1 MARDYPLERY
11 RNFGIMAHIDAGKTT
26 CSERILF
33 YTGKSHNIGEV
44 HDGAATMDWMEQEQE
59 RGITITSA
67 ATTTFWQWQE
77 DPSAEGTY
85 DTKYRM
91 NIIDTPGHV
100 DFTIEVERSLAVLDG
115 AVAVLDA
122 NAGVEPQTET
132 VWRQADRYKVPRIV
146 FVNKMDKIGADFF
159 NCVEMIA
166 DRTGAIPAP
175 IQIPIGAENEL
186 EGIIDLVTMEEWTW
200 KGEDLGASWT
210 RQPIRDSLKDTAEE
224 WRGKLIENAVEMD
237 DVAMEAYLEGEEPD
251 IPTLRNL
258 IRKGTLSLT
267 FVPVLCGS
275 AFKNKGVQPLLNA
288 VVDYLPSPLDV
299 VDYMGFSP
307 DDETET
313 RNIPRRADDDMPFA
327 GLAFKIM
334 NDPFV
339 GSLTF
344 TRIYS
349 GKMNKGDSI
358 LNSTK
363 GKKERIGRMMMM
375 HSNNR
380 EEIDEAFA
388 GDIIALAGLK
398 DTTTG
403 DTLCAANAPVVLET
417 MTFPDPVIEIAVEP
431 KTKGDQEK
439 MSQGLAR
446 LAAEDPSFR
455 VETDLES
462 GQTIMKGMGE
472 LHLDILVD
480 RLKREFKVDANIGAP
495 QVAYRETIG
504 HEIEHTYTHKKQSGG
519 SGQFA
524 EVKLVISPT
533 EPGEGYS
540 FESKIVGGSVPKEY
554 IPGVEKGIKSVMDS
568 GPLAGFPVIDFKVA
582 LIDGK
587 FHDVDS
593 SVLAF
598 EIAARMGMR
607 EGMKKAG
614 AKLLEPIM
622 KVEVVTPEDYTGGI
636 IGDLTSRRGQVT
648 GQEPRGNAVAI
659 AAFVPLANMFGY
671 INTLRSM
678 SSGRAQFTMQF
689 DHYEP
694 VPQNISEEIQSKYA

>member
-1 MARDYPLERY
+1 MARDYPLDRY

-26 CSERILF
+26 CSERILY

-67 ATTTFWQWQE
+67 ATTTFWERTE
-77 DPSAEGTY
+77 DGATA
-85 DTKYRM
+85 DTPKHRM

-159 NCVEMIA
+159 NCVHMIQ
-166 DRTGAIPAP
+166 DRTGATPCP

-186 EGIIDLVTMEEWTW
+186 EGMIDLVTMEEWVW
-200 KGEDLGASWT
+200 EGEDLGASWVKK
-210 RQPIRDSLKDTAEE
+210 PIRDSLKAQAEE
-224 WRGKLIENAVEMD
+224 WRGKMIETAVEMD
-237 DVAMEAYLEGEEPD
+237 DDAMMMYLEGEEPD
-251 IPTLRNL
+251 VPTLRRL
-258 IRKGTLSLT
+258 IRAGTLAIK
-267 FVPVLCGS
+267 FIPVLCGS

-288 VVDYLPSPLDV
+288 VIDYLPSPMDV
-299 VDYMGFSP
+299 VDYMGFKP
-307 DDETET
+307 GDETET
-313 RNIPRRADDDMPFA
+313 RDIARRADDNMAFSA
-327 GLAFKIM
+327 LAFKIM

-339 GSLTF
+339 GTLTF
-344 TRIYS
+344 TRVYS
-349 GKMNKGDSI
+349 GVLNKGDTL

-363 GKKERIGRMMMM
+363 ERKERVGRMMMM
-375 HSNNR
+375 HSNDR
-380 EEIDEAFA
+380 EEITEAFA

-403 DTLCAANAPVVLET
+403 DTLCAVNDPVVLET

-431 KTKGDQEK
+431 KTKADQEK
-439 MSQGLAR
+439 MSTGLQR

-480 RLKREFKVDANIGAP
+480 RLKREFKVEANIGAP

-504 HEIEHTYTHKKQSGG
+504 HEVEHTYTHKKQSGG

-524 EVKLVISPT
+524 EVKMIISPT

-540 FESKIVGGSVPKEY
+540 FESRIVGGAVPKEY
-554 IPGVEKGIKSVMDS
+554 IPGVEKGIQSVMDS

-622 KVEVVTPEDYTGGI
+622 KVEVVTPEEYTGGI
-636 IGDLTSRRGQVT
+636 IGDLTSRRGQVQ
-648 GQEPRGNAVAI
+648 GQDTRGNAIAI
-659 AAFVPLANMFGY
+659 DAFVPLANMFGY

-678 SSGRAQFTMQF
+678 SSGRANFTMQF

-694 VPQNISEEIQSKYA
+694 VPQNISDEIQAKFA

>member
-1 MARDYPLERY
+1 MARDFPLNRY

-26 CSERILF
+26 CSERILY

-67 ATTTFWQWQE
+67 ATTTFWERTE
-77 DPSAEGTY
+77 DGSSTETE
-85 DTKYRM
+85 KHRM

-146 FVNKMDKIGADFF
+146 FVNKMDKIGADYL
-159 NCVEMIA
+159 NCVKMIK

-175 IQIPIGAENEL
+175 VQLPIGAETEL
-186 EGIIDLVTMEEWTW
+186 EGVVDLVTMEEWVWT
-200 KGEDLGASWT
+200 GEDLGATWEK
-210 RQPIRDSLKDTAEE
+210 RPIRESLQESANE
-224 WRGKLIENAVEMD
+224 WRAKLIENAVEMD
-237 DVAMEAYLEGEEPD
+237 DDAMMAYLEGKEPD
-251 IPTLRNL
+251 IATLRML
-258 IRKGTLSLT
+258 IRKGTLSMT

-288 VVDYLPSPLDV
+288 VIDYLPSPLDV
-299 VDYMGFSP
+299 VDYMGFKP
-307 DDETET
+307 GDETET
-313 RNIPRRADDDMPFA
+313 RDIARSANDELPFS

-339 GSLTF
+339 GTLTF

-349 GKMNKGDSI
+349 GVLSKGDTM

-363 GKKERIGRMMMM
+363 GRKERVGRMMMM
-375 HSNNR
+375 HSINR
-380 EEIDEAFA
+380 EEIEEAFA

-403 DTLCAANAPVVLET
+403 DTLCNDKEPVVLET

-431 KTKGDQEK
+431 KTKADQEK

-455 VETDLES
+455 VETDIES

-480 RLKREFKVDANIGAP
+480 RLKREFKVEANIGAP

-504 HEIEHTYTHKKQSGG
+504 HEIEHSYTHKKQSGG

-524 EVKLVISPT
+524 EVKMIISPT
-533 EPGEGYS
+533 EAGEGYS
-540 FESKIVGGSVPKEY
+540 FESRIVGGSIPKEY

-582 LIDGK
+582 LVDGK

-598 EIAARMGMR
+598 EIAGRMAMR
-607 EGMKKAG
+607 EGLKRAG

-622 KVEVVTPEDYTGGI
+622 KVEVVTPEEYTGGI
-636 IGDLTSRRGQVT
+636 IGDLTSRRGQVQ
-648 GQEPRGNAVAI
+648 GQDTRGNAIAI
-659 AAFVPLANMFGY
+659 DCWVPLANMFGY

-678 SSGRAQFTMQF
+678 SSGRANFSMQF

-694 VPQNISEEIQSKYA
+694 VPQSISEEIQSKYA

>member
-11 RNFGIMAHIDAGKTT
+11 RNFGIIAHIDAGKTT

-67 ATTTFWQWQE
+67 ATTTFWE
-77 DPSAEGTY
+77 RTENGTEA
-85 DTKYRM
+85 DSLKHRM

-115 AVAVLDA
+115 AVTVLDG

-159 NCVEMIA
+159 NCVRMIE
-166 DRTGAIPAP
+166 DRTGATAIPVG
-175 IQIPIGAENEL
+175 IPIGSETDL
-186 EGIIDLVTMEEWTW
+186 EGLIDLVTMEEWLW
-200 KGEDLGASWT
+200 QGDDLGASWVKA
-210 RQPIRDSLKDTAEE
+210 PIRDSLKAQADE
-224 WRGKLIENAVEMD
+224 WRGKLVEAAVEMD
-237 DVAMEAYLEGEEPD
+237 DDAMEAYLMEGTEPD
-251 IPTLRNL
+251 VATLRVL
-258 IRKGTLSLT
+258 LRKGCLALK
-267 FVPVLCGS
+267 FVPVLGGS

-288 VVDYLPSPLDV
+288 VIDYLPSPLDV
-299 VDYMGFSP
+299 VDYMGFKP
-307 DDETET
+307 GDETET
-313 RNIPRRADDDMPFA
+313 RDIARRADDDMAFS

-349 GKMNKGDSI
+349 GKLEKGDTVF
-358 LNSTK
+358 NSTK

-375 HSNNR
+375 HSINR
-380 EEIDEAFA
+380 EEIEEAFA

-403 DTLCAANAPVVLET
+403 DTLCDVKEPVVLET
-417 MTFPDPVIEIAVEP
+417 MTFPDPVIEIAIEP
-431 KTKGDQEK
+431 KTKNDQEK
-439 MSQGLAR
+439 MSQGLQR

-455 VETDLES
+455 VETDIES

-480 RLKREFKVDANIGAP
+480 RLKREFKVEANIGAP
-495 QVAYRETIG
+495 QVAYRETIS
-504 HEIEHTYTHKKQSGG
+504 HEVEHTYTHKKQSGG
-519 SGQFA
+519 SGQFG
-524 EVKLVISPT
+524 EVKMIISPT

-540 FESKIVGGSVPKEY
+540 FESRIVGGSIPKEY
-554 IPGVEKGIKSVMDS
+554 IPGVEKGINSVTDS

-598 EIAARMGMR
+598 EIAARMCMR
-607 EGMKKAG
+607 EGMRKAG
-614 AKLLEPIM
+614 AKLLEPVM
-622 KVEVVTPEDYTGGI
+622 KVEVITPEEYTGGI
-636 IGDLTSRRGQVT
+636 IGDLTSRRGQVN
-648 GQEPRGNAVAI
+648 GQDTRGNAIAI
-659 AAFVPLANMFGY
+659 DAFVPLANMFGY

-694 VPQNISEEIQSKYA
+694 VPSNISEEIQAKYA

>member
-1 MARDYPLERY
+1 MARDYPLQRY

-67 ATTTFWQWQE
+67 ATTTFWQRQE
-77 DPSAEGTY
+77 EPTADGTS

-115 AVAVLDA
+115 AVCVLDA

-159 NCVEMIA
+159 NCVKMVE
-166 DRTGAIPAP
+166 DRTGARAVPVAL
-175 IQIPIGAENEL
+175 PIGAENEL
-186 EGIIDLVTMEEWTW
+186 EGLIDLVTMEEWVW
-200 KGEDLGASWT
+200 KGEDLGASWSKE
-210 RQPIRDSLKDTAEE
+210 PIRDSLKAQADE
-224 WRGKLIENAVEMD
+224 WRGKMIEAAVEED
-237 DVAMEAYLEGEEPD
+237 DDAMMAYLEGEEPD
-251 IPTLRNL
+251 IDTLRKL
-258 IRKGTLSLT
+258 LRKGTLALH
-267 FVPVLCGS
+267 FVPVLGGS

-288 VVDYLPSPLDV
+288 VIDYLPSPLDV
-299 VDYMGFSP
+299 VDYMGFKP
-307 DDETET
+307 GDENEE
-313 RNIPRRADDDMPFA
+313 RNIARRADDNMAFA

-344 TRIYS
+344 TRLYS
-349 GKMNKGDSI
+349 GVLKKGDSI

-380 EEIDEAFA
+380 EEIEEAFA

-403 DTLCAANAPVVLET
+403 DTLCSEKEPVVLET
-417 MTFPDPVIEIAVEP
+417 MTFPEPVIEIAVEP

-439 MSQGLAR
+439 MSQALAR

-480 RLKREFKVDANIGAP
+480 RMKREFKVEANIGAP
-495 QVAYRETIG
+495 QVAYRETISK
-504 HEIEHTYTHKKQSGG
+504 EVEHTYTHKKQSGG

-524 EVKLVISPT
+524 EVKLIITPT

-540 FESKIVGGSVPKEY
+540 FESRIVGGAVPKEY

-582 LIDGK
+582 LVDGK

-622 KVEVVTPEDYTGGI
+622 KVEVITPEEYTGGI
-636 IGDLTSRRGQVT
+636 IGDLTSRRGQVS
-648 GQEPRGNAVAI
+648 GQENRGNAIAI
-659 AAFVPLANMFGY
+659 DANVPLANMFGY

-689 DHYEP
+689 SHYDP
-694 VPQNISEEIQSKYA
+694 VPQNISDEIQSKYA

>member
-1 MARDYPLERY
+1 
-11 RNFGIMAHIDAGKTT
+11 
-26 CSERILF
+26 
-33 YTGKSHNIGEV
+33 
-44 HDGAATMDWMEQEQE
+44 MDWMEQEQE

-67 ATTTFWQWQE
+67 ATTTFWERTE
-77 DPSAEGTY
+77 DGETA
-85 DTKYRM
+85 DTPKHRL

-115 AVAVLDA
+115 AVCVLDA

-159 NCVEMIA
+159 NCVNMIE
-166 DRTGAIPAP
+166 DRTGARAVPVG
-175 IQIPIGAENEL
+175 IPIGAENEL
-186 EGIIDLVTMEEWTW
+186 EGLIDLVTMKEWLW
-200 KGEDLGASWT
+200 QGEDLGASWV
-210 RQPIRDSLKDTAEE
+210 QVEIRDSLKDMADE
-224 WRGKLIENAVEMD
+224 WRGKMVEAAVEQD
-237 DVAMEAYLEGEEPD
+237 DDAMEAYLEGEEPD
-251 IPTLRNL
+251 VATLRAL
-258 IRKGTLSLT
+258 LRKGTLALD
-267 FVPVLCGS
+267 FVPVLGGS

-288 VVDYLPSPLDV
+288 VIDYLPSPLDV
-299 VDYMGFSP
+299 VDYMGFKP
-307 DDETET
+307 GDETET
-313 RNIPRRADDDMPFA
+313 RNIARRADDDMAFS

-349 GKMNKGDSI
+349 GVLNKGDTL

-363 GKKERIGRMMMM
+363 GKKERVGRMMMM
-375 HSNNR
+375 HSNDR
-380 EEIDEAFA
+380 EEITEAFA

-403 DTLCAANAPVVLET
+403 DTLCAVNDPVVLET

-431 KTKGDQEK
+431 KTKADQEK

-480 RLKREFKVDANIGAP
+480 RLKREFKVEANIGAP

-504 HEIEHTYTHKKQSGG
+504 HEVEHTYTHKKQSGG

-524 EVKLVISPT
+524 EVKMIISPT
-533 EPGEGYS
+533 EAGEGYS
-540 FESKIVGGSVPKEY
+540 FESRIVGGAVPKEY
-554 IPGVEKGIKSVMDS
+554 IPGVEKGIQSVMDS

-598 EIAARMGMR
+598 EIAARMCMR
-607 EGMKKAG
+607 EGMRKAG

-622 KVEVVTPEDYTGGI
+622 KVEVITPEEYTGGI
-636 IGDLTSRRGQVT
+636 IGDLTSRRGQVS
-648 GQEPRGNAVAI
+648 GQEPRGNAIAI
-659 AAFVPLANMFGY
+659 DANVPLANMFGY

-689 DHYEP
+689 GHYDP
-694 VPQNISEEIQSKYA
+694 VPQNISDEIQAKYA

>member
-1 MARDYPLERY
+1 MAREYPLDRY

-26 CSERILF
+26 CSERILY

-67 ATTTFWQWQE
+67 ATTTFWERTE
-77 DPSAEGTY
+77 DGSTA
-85 DTKYRM
+85 DTEKHRL

-115 AVAVLDA
+115 AVCVLDA

-132 VWRQADRYKVPRIV
+132 VWRQADRYHVPRIV

-159 NCVEMIA
+159 NCVDMIK
-166 DRTGAIPAP
+166 DRTGARAMP
-175 IQIPIGAENEL
+175 IQIPIGAETEL
-186 EGIIDLVTMEEWTW
+186 EGIVDLVTMEEWVYA
-200 KGEDLGASWT
+200 GEDLGATWEK
-210 RQPIRDSLKDTAEE
+210 RPIRSELAQKSEE
-224 WRGKLIENAVEMD
+224 LRNEMIEMAVEMD
-237 DVAMEAYLEGEEPD
+237 DTAMEAYLDGEEPSAAL
-251 IPTLRNL
+251 LRCL
-258 IRKGTLSLT
+258 IRKGTLAME
-267 FVPVLCGS
+267 FVPVLAGS

-288 VVDYLPSPLDV
+288 VIDYLPSPLDV
-299 VDYMGFSP
+299 VDYMGFKP
-307 DDETET
+307 GDETET
-313 RNIPRRADDDMPFA
+313 RNIARRAEDNMAFS

-349 GKMNKGDSI
+349 GTLTKGGSMM
-358 LNSTK
+358 NSTK
-363 GKKERIGRMMMM
+363 GKKERVGRMMMM
-375 HSNNR
+375 HSINR
-380 EEIDEAFA
+380 EEIEEAFA

-403 DTLCAANAPVVLET
+403 DTLCDEKDSVVLET

-431 KTKGDQEK
+431 KTKADQEK

-480 RLKREFKVDANIGAP
+480 RLKREFKVEANIGAP

-504 HEIEHTYTHKKQSGG
+504 HEAEIDYTHKKQSGG
-519 SGQFA
+519 SGQFGR
-524 EVKLVISPT
+524 VKMVISPT

-540 FESKIVGGSVPKEY
+540 FESKIVGGSIPKEY

-568 GPLAGFPVIDFKVA
+568 GPLAGFPVIDFKVS
-582 LIDGK
+582 LIDGAY
-587 FHDVDS
+587 HDVDS

-598 EIAARMGMR
+598 ELAARAGMR
-607 EGMKKAG
+607 EGLRKAG
-614 AKLLEPIM
+614 AKMLEPIM
-622 KVEVVTPEDYTGGI
+622 KVEVVTPEEYTGGI
-636 IGDLTSRRGQVT
+636 IGDLTSRRGQVQ
-648 GQEPRGNAVAI
+648 GQEPRGNAIAI
-659 AAFVPLANMFGY
+659 NSNVPLANMFGY

-678 SSGRAQFTMQF
+678 SSGRANFTMQF
-689 DHYEP
+689 SHYDS
-694 VPQNISEEIQSKYA
+694 VPQTISDEIQAKYA

>member
-1 MARDYPLERY
+1 MARDYPLDRY

-26 CSERILF
+26 CSERILY

-67 ATTTFWQWQE
+67 ATTTFWERTE
-77 DPSAEGTY
+77 DGTNA
-85 DTKYRM
+85 DTPKHRM

-159 NCVEMIA
+159 NCVEMVA

-175 IQIPIGAENEL
+175 VQIPIGAETEL
-186 EGIIDLVTMEEWTW
+186 EGIIDLITMEEWVW
-200 KGEDLGASWT
+200 AGEDLGASWEK
-210 RQPIRDSLKDTAEE
+210 RPIRDSLKDTADE
-224 WRGKLIENAVEMD
+224 WRGKLIETAVEMD
-237 DVAMEAYLEGEEPD
+237 DDAMEAYLEGEEPD
-251 IPTLRNL
+251 VAKLREL
-258 IRKGTLSLT
+258 IRKGTLSLS

-288 VVDYLPSPLDV
+288 VIDFLPSPLDV
-299 VDYMGFSP
+299 VDYMGFKP
-307 DDETET
+307 GDETET
-313 RNIPRRADDDMPFA
+313 RNIARRADDDMAFA

-349 GKMNKGDSI
+349 GKLNKGDTM

-363 GKKERIGRMMMM
+363 EKKERVGRMMMM

-380 EEIDEAFA
+380 EEIEEAFA

-403 DTLCAANAPVVLET
+403 DTLCAVNDPVVLET

-431 KTKGDQEK
+431 KTKADQEK
-439 MSQGLAR
+439 MSAGLQR

-480 RLKREFKVDANIGAP
+480 RLKREFKVEANIGAP
-495 QVAYRETIG
+495 QVAYRETVSREA
-504 HEIEHTYTHKKQSGG
+504 EITYTHKKQSGG

-524 EVKLVISPT
+524 EVKMIIAPT

-540 FESKIVGGSVPKEY
+540 FESRIVGGAVPKEY
-554 IPGVEKGIKSVMDS
+554 IPGVEKGINSVMDS

-622 KVEVVTPEDYTGGI
+622 KVEVITPEDYTGGI

-648 GQEPRGNAVAI
+648 GQEPRGNAIAI
-659 AAFVPLANMFGY
+659 NAFVPLANMFGY